1 LFQIGGSAG
10 SSSSRDDESTTETAS
25 LIAPKP
31 LCTYRGHTADVLDLS
46 WSRNYFILSSG
57 MDRTV
62 KLWHLSRPECL
73 CCFQH
78 MDFVT
83 CIAFMPKD
91 DRYFLSGSLDGKL
104 RLWHIPDKKVALWN
118 EVEQVKFITAIAFAK
133 NGKFAVVGTYDGRC
147 FFFTTDQLKYHT
159 VIDVRSTRG
168 KNARGHKVFVFL
180 NCTFYTH
187 FC

>member
-1 LFQIGGSAG
+1 M
-10 SSSSRDDESTTETAS
+10 
-25 LIAPKP
+25 APKP

-83 CIAFMPKD
+83 CIAFMPKVCAS
-91 DRYFLSGSLDGKL
+91 FLGDFILA
-104 RLWHIPDKKVALWN
+104 RVTPCFIYTKV
-118 EVEQVKFITAIAFAK
+118 
-133 NGKFAVVGTYDGRC
+133 
-147 FFFTTDQLKYHT
+147 T
-159 VIDVRSTRG
+159 VSSTEHDEFHP
-168 KNARGHKVFVFL
+168 A
-180 NCTFYTH
+180 Y
-187 FC
+187 